1 MMEQGVPR
9 ASRFVHNGHRLVIF
23 YFVVTYAWPWV
34 GNVLLGDQLLSPFRQ
49 APLTLYAVGLV
60 AGTFLLYTLF
70 SRSVFLVPRRAPS
83 RPKMSRWLATAG
95 RTYSRYR
102 LVPALAALWLAS
114 MYYATGLNSFRYSV
128 LPLSEVG
135 SPLLFVTNLV
145 MTAVGVDLFVMMFL
159 RNPADARP
167 LRRVIEDLILS
178 VSYLLSTNGAMAVV
192 VGLSALLCSIGP
204 KSFSAIVF
212 STRNLFSLTSTRRLG
227 MATVTIVL
235 LFTTGWLTN
244 EGIKAASG
252 GKADVVDAAVEA
264 AQRVVSRD
272 GWAILYIDY
281 ITSRTSV
288 YYYSLLFSATD
299 PDAEVAAVAELTP
312 ALLPLRNLA
321 FRADFVL
328 GQPFGIPRPEVTS
341 MRRVNWLVLAENPA
355 ILPRAGASPGLIASF
370 NYAMPLPLNVVFCA
384 LYLAWFARVVDL
396 TLWRRGAQGVSL
408 FGLFLLFIFWEN
420 FLQSPFD
427 LMLII
432 DTAFLHV
439 AAMYT
444 LYRVERARWLVQA
457 ERRSAAVPSPSLPG
471 PLEEPMTGQYRPVTL

>member
-1 MMEQGVPR
+1 MEQGVPR
-9 ASRFVHNGHRLVIF
+9 ASRFVHNGRRLVIF
-23 YFVVTYAWPWV
+23 YFVVAYAWPWV
-34 GNVLLGDQLLSPFRQ
+34 GNVLLGDQLLSPFRR
-49 APLTLYAVGLV
+49 APLTPYAVGLV

-102 LVPALAALWLAS
+102 LVTALAALWLSS

-145 MTAVGVDLFVMMFL
+145 MTAVGIDLFVMMFM
-159 RNPADARP
+159 RDPADARP
-167 LRRVIEDLILS
+167 PRRVIEDLIFS
-178 VSYLLSTNGAMAVV
+178 VSYLFAANGAMAIV
-192 VGLSALLCSIGP
+192 VGLSALLCSLGP
-204 KSFSAIVF
+204 KSFGSIVF
-212 STRNLFSLTSTRRLG
+212 STRNLFSLSSARRLG
-227 MATVTIVL
+227 RATVTIVF
-235 LFTTGWLTN
+235 LFATGWLTN

-252 GKADVVDAAVEA
+252 GKADIVDAAVGTAHRIVAMEGW
-264 AQRVVSRD
+264 VSQ
-272 GWAILYIDY
+272 YVDY
-281 ITSRTSV
+281 ITVRTSV
-288 YYYSLLFSATD
+288 YYYSLLFSADD
-299 PDAEVAAVAELTP
+299 PDDVAAVAELTP

-328 GQPFGIPRPEVTS
+328 GKPFGIPRPEVTS
-341 MRRVNWLVLAENPA
+341 MRRLNWLVLAENPA

-370 NYAMPLPLNVVFCA
+370 NYAIPLPLNIAFCA

-444 LYRVERARWLVQA
+444 LYRMERARWLVQA
-457 ERRSAAVPSPSLPG
+457 GRQSAAVPSPGRPG
-471 PLEEPMTGQYRPVTL
+471 PLEEPMTGRYRPVTL